1 MCGRGGKRQERLI
14 YGTMR
19 GRLHRRLVARTS
31 VQPIELHRLDIAAGS
46 VVRTGV
52 TTVRR
57 IAVRITTFLVAL
69 VLGSV
74 TVLVPGVAA
83 AQVPEEPTFATD
95 VAPIFYRSCVNC
107 HRPGQIAPMSL
118 INYREARPWARSIKN
133 KVETRAMPPWHLD
146 RRLGIQDFKNDPSL
160 SEDEIATITKWVDNG
175 APQGNPADT
184 PTPPEFAPAD
194 AWQIGEP
201 DVVVQFPTYTV
212 PAAGPDLFGDLFT
225 DIGIEEDRYITAIQ
239 TRPLGDKAREVVH
252 HALSY
257 AVETDDAGESMSG
270 GLFLVEYASG
280 KQAEIYPPDSG
291 LLLPGGSQARL
302 SYHLHSIG
310 EEVDADVELGIN
322 FLPVG
327 AEPKHIRYS
336 AQLGGSQ
343 GRTIGV
349 LDVPAGEIARSDGYT
364 RFNQAARITMFQ
376 PHMHMLGKY
385 QCIEFIYPTQP
396 VRAET
401 VNCAGFDY
409 NWHMN
414 YNYADDVAPLIPA
427 GTILHVTSW
436 HDNSAANRGNV
447 DPKNWVGSGGRTI
460 DEMGFAWIGWADLTD
475 EEYEAEVAARAKAR
489 EQTDD
494 N

>member
-1 MCGRGGKRQERLI
+1 
-14 YGTMR
+14 MR
-19 GRLHRRLVARTS
+19 TTTS
-31 VQPIELHRLDIAAGS
+31 
-46 VVRTGV
+46 
-52 TTVRR
+52 
-57 IAVRITTFLVAL
+57 LVAL
-69 VLGSV
+69 LLCSAVLMRPDS
-74 TVLVPGVAA
+74 AS

-95 VAPIFYRSCVNC
+95 VAPILYRSCVTC

-118 INYREARPWARSIKN
+118 LSYQEARPWARSIKN

-146 RRLGIQDFKNDPSL
+146 RSIGIQDFKNDPSL
-160 SEDEIATITKWVDNG
+160 TDDEIATIARWVDTG

-184 PTPPEFAPAD
+184 PASPEFAPAD

-201 DVVVQFPTYTV
+201 DLVVRFPTYTV
-212 PAAGPDLFGDLFT
+212 PEAGPDLFGNLFT
-225 DIGIEEDRYITAIQ
+225 EMGLDEDRYITSIQ
-239 TRPLGDKAREVVH
+239 TRPVGDESRQVVH

-257 AVETDDAGESMSG
+257 AVEQNETGESMGG

-302 SYHLHSIG
+302 SYHLHSVG
-310 EEVDADVELGIN
+310 EEIDAGVELGIN
-322 FLPVG
+322 FLPKG
-327 AEPKHIRYS
+327 TEPKHIRYS
-336 AQLGGSQ
+336 KQLGGSQ
-343 GRTIGV
+343 GQVIGV
-349 LDVPAGEIARSDGYT
+349 LDVPAGEISRSDGYT
-364 RFNQAARITMFQ
+364 RFNKAARITMFQ

-396 VRAET
+396 VKAET

-414 YNYADDVAPLIPA
+414 YNYADDAAPLVPA

-447 DPKNWVGSGGRTI
+447 DPSNWVGSGQRTI
-460 DEMGFAWIGWADLTD
+460 DEMGFAWIGWHDLTD
-475 EEYEAEVAARAKAR
+475 EEYESEVAAREGAR
-489 EQTDD
+489 QRTD